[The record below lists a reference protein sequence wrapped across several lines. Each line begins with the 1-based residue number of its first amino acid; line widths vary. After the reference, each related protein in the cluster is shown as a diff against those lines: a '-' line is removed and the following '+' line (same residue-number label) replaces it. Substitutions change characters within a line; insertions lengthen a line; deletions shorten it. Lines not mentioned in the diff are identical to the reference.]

1 MTPAFSYSIAVFFII
16 LIAAC
21 AVNLLKQHYVFQ
33 LLGIAFFFTFIVV
46 NSATFLESTAEVT
59 FRDLFYRS
67 LPSLFGIS
75 ACLISMTLGFW
86 IFPSLR
92 EKFKD

>member
-16 LIAAC
+16 LISGC
-21 AVNLLKQHYVFQ
+21 TVNLLRQHFVFQ
-33 LLGIAFFFTFIVV
+33 LLGIAFFFTFIII
-46 NSATFLESTAEVT
+46 NSAMFLERNSEAT
-59 FRDLFYRS
+59 FQELFYRS

-86 IFPSLR
+86 LFPKIR
-92 EKFKD
+92 YRFRD

>member
-16 LIAAC
+16 LVSGC
-21 AVNLLKQHYVFQ
+21 AVNLLKQHYIFQ
-33 LLGIAFFFTFIVV
+33 LLGIAFFFTYIVI
-46 NSATFLESTAEVT
+46 NSAIFLENTPNVT
-59 FRDLFYRS
+59 FQNLFYRS

-86 IFPSLR
+86 IFPVIR
-92 EKFKD
+92 NKFKD

>member
-1 MTPAFSYSIAVFFII
+1 MTPALSYSIAVFFII
-16 LIAAC
+16 LIAGC
-21 AVNLLKQHYVFQ
+21 AVNLLIQHYIFQ
-33 LLGIAFFFTFIVV
+33 LLGIAFFFTYIIV
-46 NSATFLESTAEVT
+46 NSAIFVENTPAVT

-86 IFPSLR
+86 VFPAIR
-92 EKFKD
+92 NRVRD

>member
-16 LIAAC
+16 LVSGC
-21 AVNLLKQHYVFQ
+21 AVNLLKQHYIFQ
-33 LLGIAFFFTFIVV
+33 LLGIAFFFTYIVI
-46 NSATFLESTAEVT
+46 NSAIFLESTPDGT
-59 FRDLFYRS
+59 FQNLFYRS

-86 IFPSLR
+86 IFPVIR
-92 EKFKD
+92 DKFKD

>member
-16 LIAAC
+16 FFSGC
-21 AVNLLKQHYVFQ
+21 AVNLLKQHYLFQ
-33 LLGIAFFFTFIVV
+33 LLGIAFFFTYILI
-46 NSATFLESTAEVT
+46 NSTIYIESLSDPTFKE
-59 FRDLFYRS
+59 LFYRS

-86 IFPSLR
+86 IFPTLR
-92 EKFKD
+92 SRFRD

>member
-16 LIAAC
+16 LIASC
-21 AVNLLKQHYVFQ
+21 AVNLLKQHYIFQ
-33 LLGIAFFFTFIVV
+33 LLGIAFFFTYILINSTMFIE
-46 NSATFLESTAEVT
+46 NTADVD
-59 FRDLFYRS
+59 FQDLFYRS

-86 IFPSLR
+86 IFPAIR

>member
-16 LIAAC
+16 LISGC
-21 AVNLLKQHYVFQ
+21 AVNLLRQHFVFQ
-33 LLGIAFFFTFIVV
+33 LLGIAFFFTYILI
-46 NSATFLESTAEVT
+46 NSAMYMEKNSDASFQT
-59 FRDLFYRS
+59 LFYRS

-86 IFPSLR
+86 LFPKIR
-92 EKFKD
+92 YRFRD